1 MVWCGHFYGGDYCD
15 RCNDIAREEYERR
28 HRDREVVAA
37 RERAAAEQEALRWR
51 VDPWGGEA
59 MCIPPAF
66 YGWEERDGI
75 RHWVTTAVW
84 VADRLGQRC
93 AEVDALRCIVGE
105 DG

>member
-1 MVWCGHFYGGDYCD
+1 M
-15 RCNDIAREEYERR
+15 AK
-28 HRDREVVAA
+28 HRASVDSRDTLAVQGFPF
-37 RERAAAEQEALRWR
+37 AESIRWR